1 LKAFENKELFLKKG
15 ITSAS
20 LAKNIKNEELLIING
35 GDGFWYDVAYVI
47 EAIVSAAANA
57 IVAAA
62 DTIASHPVGGP
73 RGGYN

>member
-1 LKAFENKELFLKKG
+1 M
-15 ITSAS
+15 
-20 LAKNIKNEELLIING
+20 KNLEALTNDELLSING
-35 GDGFWYDVAYVI
+35 GDGFWYDVAY
-47 EAIVSAAANA
+47 AIGAGAHAAADA

>member
-1 LKAFENKELFLKKG
+1 M
-15 ITSAS
+15 
-20 LAKNIKNEELLIING
+20 KNIQELTQNELLEING

-47 EAIVSAAANA
+47 GAGAHAAANA
-57 IVAAA
+57 LVAAA